1 MRKLIAACAV
11 VLALGAGTA
20 HAAARV
26 SPAVAHAVA
35 APTRPDTDRARD
47 ANRMP
52 AEILQFIGVKRGD
65 KIVDYWPGG
74 GYFTRLFSPIVGRNG
89 KVYAISPQELVDKF
103 GDRAKAGMDKLRND
117 PNTPNVAGIFAPA
130 ATFGAPEQV
139 DIVFTMQNYHD
150 LHAKFMEGTD
160 VAAFNRSV
168 FAALK
173 PGGYYIVGDHAAAP
187 GSDVSTSE
195 TLHRIDPA
203 IVRREVEAAGFV
215 YVGSLDVLRRA
226 DDPHT
231 ARIFETEIHDKTD
244 RFILKFRK
252 PRR

>member
-11 VLALGAGTA
+11 ALALGAGTA
-20 HAAARV
+20 YAAARV

-35 APTRPDTDRARD
+35 TPTRPATDTVRD
-47 ANRMP
+47 PLRLP
-52 AEILQFIGVKRGD
+52 AQILAFTGIKKGD
-65 KIVDYWPGG
+65 KVVDFWPGG
-74 GYFTRLFSPIVGRNG
+74 GYFTRLFSPLVGPTG
-89 KVYAISPQELVDKF
+89 KVFAISPQELVDKF
-103 GDRAKAGMDKLRND
+103 GDRAKASMEKLRND
-117 PNTPNVAGIFAPA
+117 PNTPNVTGIFAPA

-139 DIVFTMQNYHD
+139 DVVFTMQNYHD

-160 VAAFNRSV
+160 VGAFNRAV

-173 PGGYYIVGDHAAAP
+173 PGGYFIVGDHAAAP
-187 GSDVSTSE
+187 GAPISSAED
-195 TLHRIDPA
+195 LHRIDPA
-203 IVRREVEAAGFV
+203 IVRKEVEAAGFV